1 MGQPSARRP
10 NVPAGYGVGSA
21 TDPPGTRLPWS
32 TVLGW
37 LVEART
43 YWICTTRPDGRPHAV
58 PVWGVWLDG
67 TLYFST
73 DAASGTGR
81 NLAANPSV
89 VAHPDNGDKVAI
101 LEGTARQVD
110 DRPLLVRFTTD
121 VERKYDWP
129 MDPDALP
136 GLVYA
141 LTPTHV
147 LSWDATDSLG
157 KTMTRWEV

>member
-1 MGQPSARRP
+1 MEQPFARRP
-10 NVPAGYGVGSA
+10 SVPAGYGVASA
-21 TDPPGTRLPWS
+21 GDPPGTRLPWP
-32 TVLGW
+32 TVFGW

-58 PVWGVWLDG
+58 PVWAVWLDG
-67 TLYFST
+67 ALYFST

-81 NLAANPSV
+81 NLAVNPSV
-89 VAHPDNGDKVAI
+89 VVHPDNGDKVAI
-101 LEGTARQVD
+101 MEGTARQVSD
-110 DRPLLVRFTTD
+110 HTLLVRFTTE

-129 MDPDALP
+129 MDPDTLP

-141 LTPTHV
+141 LAPARV

-157 KTMTRWEV
+157 ETMTRWEP

>member
-1 MGQPSARRP
+1 MPTDRYREICAAHRWR
-10 NVPAGYGVGSA
+10 VPAQFNIA
-21 TDPPGTRLPWS
+21 
-32 TVLGW
+32 
-37 LVEART
+37 
-43 YWICTTRPDGRPHAV
+43 HAV
-58 PVWGVWLDG
+58 CGRYADEPGRLALLWEDESGACAAYTFGDLQAGANRLSNALVARGV
-67 TLYFST
+67 
-73 DAASGTGR
+73 A
-81 NLAANPSV
+81 P
-89 VAHPDNGDKVAI
+89 GDKVAI
-101 LEGTARQVD
+101 LEGTARQVN